1 VTALTTLRHRAT
13 MFRRKAREP
22 QSTFWIPTTDLPST
36 PANTFYERLDHALAE
51 TGFGDAVR
59 TLCEPYYE
67 QDRSRGGRPGIDPE
81 VYFKMQLIG
90 FFEGLPSERGI
101 AARCADSLSIRKF
114 LHYELHE
121 ATPDHSTLTVI
132 RQRLGPEVFEQVFGL
147 VLKALKTHE
156 LLKGRRLGIDASVME
171 ANASL
176 RSLEHRLTGTAYA
189 EYVRKLAEAAGVDTS
204 DPAAV
209 RRFDKKRPGRKTSN
223 DEWQN
228 PHDPDAKVG
237 RTKRGTTR
245 MIYKPEHVVD
255 LETGAILDA
264 DVRSGDAHDT
274 EDLTDR
280 ILETEARVNEALGD
294 PKDTERVEFAAADT
308 GYFKLVEIGLLQGVG
323 IQTVIPDSQ
332 KHRRLD
338 RLTDEERAVLDAAR
352 QTVTSEVGQLLGRRR
367 SEIVERGFQHVLD
380 CGAARRTTLRG
391 RENIRKRYLVR
402 AMGANLSLL
411 MRHLTGVGTPKQAL
425 AAPEKALTVIFEALL
440 AAFRDFRR
448 LFLPSKPAGP
458 PILAICR

>member
-1 VTALTTLRHRAT
+1 
-13 MFRRKAREP
+13 MFRRKDREP
-22 QSTFWIPTTDLPST
+22 QSTMWIPTTALPTT
-36 PANTFYERLDHALAE
+36 PANTFYERLDRAFAKA
-51 TGFGDAVR
+51 GFGDAVR
-59 TLCEPYYE
+59 ALCAPYYE
-67 QDRSRGGRPGIDPE
+67 QDRSRGGRPGVDPE

-90 FFEGLPSERGI
+90 FFEGIPSERGI
-101 AARCADSLSIRKF
+101 AARCADSLSIRQF

-121 ATPDHSTLTVI
+121 TTPDHSTLTVI

-147 VLKALKTHE
+147 VLKALRAHG

-171 ANASL
+171 ANAAL
-176 RSLEHRLTGTAYA
+176 RSLEHRLTGDAYG
-189 EYVRKLAEAAGVDTS
+189 EYVRKLAEAAGVDPS

-209 RRFDKKRPGRKTSN
+209 RRFDRKRPGRKTSN

-237 RTKRGTTR
+237 RTKWGTTR

-264 DVRSGDAHDT
+264 DVRAGDAPDT

-280 ILETEARVNEALGD
+280 LLETEARVNEALEE
-294 PKDTERVEFAAADT
+294 PKDTERVESVAADT
-308 GYFKLVEIGLLQGVG
+308 GYFKLAEIELLQGVG
-323 IQTVIPDSQ
+323 IETVIPDSQ

-338 RLTDEERAVLDAAR
+338 RLTEEERTVLDAAR
-352 QTVTSEVGQLLGRRR
+352 QVVTSEAGKLLGRRR
-367 SEIVERGFQHVLD
+367 SELVERGFQHVLD

-391 RENIRKRYLVR
+391 RENIRKRYLIR

-411 MRHLTGVGTPKQAL
+411 MRHMTGVGTPKQAL
-425 AAPEKALTVIFEALL
+425 AAPEKLLGALIAQLWAAVRAMQSLL
-440 AAFRDFRR
+440 ATWKPTERPNLIGWWRR
-448 LFLPSKPAGP
+448 PLNPCSVAV
-458 PILAICR
+458 